1 MSAVVIALLA
11 ASLSPVA
18 TLAGTQGTTPIV
30 YRADPPRKLVF
41 AATAAADTALPTPS
55 QCEALFGVACYTP
68 QLVRTAYNVPS
79 TLTGAGQTIVIV
91 DAYGSPT
98 IQSDLHIF
106 DQIFGLPD
114 AQLNI
119 FYPDGRPAF
128 NVNNSI
134 EVGWAG
140 ETTLDVE
147 WSHAIAPEAT
157 IDLVIA
163 SSELGN
169 DLNIAERYAV
179 DNHLGNVMSLS
190 FGAAEAAIAG
200 GGNNVQLRQQEQ
212 IYQAAK
218 TAGIT
223 VIAAAGDWGDAN
235 VGFTYVPG
243 GAPHTSGPNPIYPAS
258 SPNVLAVGGTYLFAG
273 DGGAYGSETAW
284 NDQDPNLCPFGC
296 RYFGQFP
303 FTLATGGAPSLIF
316 PTPSYQ
322 QGITGYT
329 MRTTADVAYN
339 ASLYTAVLSYVGYF
353 PDPSLDGI
361 YFNAGTSEGAPQWA
375 GVIALADEAAG
386 RALGFVNPTLY
397 GILAKPATYA
407 ADFHDVT
414 VGNNE
419 VPYPGCCYSAGT
431 SYDLPTG
438 LGTPNV
444 ANLIKTLA
452 GR

>member
-1 MSAVVIALLA
+1 MTGLTIALLA

-18 TLAGTQGTTPIV
+18 TRAATPDTTPIE
-30 YRADPPRKLVF
+30 YHADPPRKLAF
-41 AATAAADTALPTPS
+41 AATAVAPTALPTPS

-106 DQIFGLPD
+106 DQLFGLPD
-114 AQLNI
+114 PQLNI
-119 FYPDGRPAF
+119 IYPGGRPPF
-128 NVNNSI
+128 NANNST

-147 WSHAIAPEAT
+147 WSHAIAPDAT

-163 SSELGN
+163 ASRGGN
-169 DLNIAERYAV
+169 DLNIAQRYAV

-190 FGAAEAAIAG
+190 FGAPEAAISG
-200 GGNNVQLRQQEQ
+200 HGNNFQLRQAEQ

-218 TAGIT
+218 AAGIT
-223 VIAAAGDWGDAN
+223 VVAAAGDWGDAN
-235 VGFTYVPG
+235 VGIFNP
-243 GAPHTSGPNPIYPAS
+243 SGPRTAGPNALYPAS
-258 SPNVLAVGGTYLFAG
+258 SPSVLAVGGTYLFAA
-273 DGGAYGSETAW
+273 DNGAYTSETAW
-284 NDQDPNLCPFGC
+284 NDFDPNTCPFGC

-316 PTPSYQ
+316 PAPAYQ
-322 QGITGYT
+322 QGSTGYT

-339 ASLYTAVLSYVGYF
+339 AALYTAVLTYVGYN
-353 PDPSLDGI
+353 PDPSLNGI
-361 YFNAGTSEGAPQWA
+361 YFSAGTSEGAPQWA
-375 GVIALADEAAG
+375 GVIALADQAAG

-397 GILAKPATYA
+397 GILANPATYA

-414 VGNNE
+414 TGNNE
-419 VPYPGCCYSAGT
+419 DPYPGCCYSAATG
-431 SYDLPTG
+431 YDLPTG

-444 ANLIKTLA
+444 ANLIHTLA
-452 GR
+452 GN